1 MPLQTVTTGG
11 IYNLFVLDIS
21 RRTLYIVDQTPKGDL
36 YKSQPLKKFTT
47 KIQRV
52 STILNEVMKV
62 SCPWWQ
68 DNLILFNH
76 RVAKVGQF
84 ELNW

>member
-1 MPLQTVTTGG
+1 MPLQTVTADS

-36 YKSQPLKKFTT
+36 YKIQPLKKYTT

-52 STILNEVMKV
+52 STVLNEVMKV
-62 SCPWWQ
+62 SCSWWQ
-68 DNLILFNH
+68 DDLILFDH
-76 RVAKVGQF
+76 RVAEVGQF
-84 ELNW
+84 ELNG